1 MRLLVLVLSL
11 GCVVAYGRALG
22 ELGGYFLGKG
32 SLTVVGGGL
41 LGGPLAGVGAV
52 GLWRRYLVPRDS
64 SDRKSPP
71 KGDPH
76 L

>member
-41 LGGPLAGVGAV
+41 LGGTLAGVGAV
-52 GLWRRYLVPRDS
+52 GLWRRYLVPRDPS
-64 SDRKSPP
+64 APKGPP
-71 KGDPH
+71 KVDPR